1 MQYRATFRQAYG
13 LTLDMTAPPMVRS
26 FLSVGLALV
35 VFGLFLL
42 IVGRDPIDS
51 LVTVFRGTL
60 GSKVGMSEVGVRMVP
75 LVLTALATAIPARVG
90 LINVGGEGQLYI
102 GAWAATGVAL
112 HLGTG
117 QTWLMLPLMAAAG
130 LVGGGLWAGAAV
142 LLRNWRSVNE
152 VITTLLSNYV
162 AILFV
167 NVFVFGAWKNSDGFG
182 YPYTS
187 DFESAAILLA
197 IGGTRLHL
205 GLIMPVLAVAACY
218 LVFARTRWGFNMRA
232 VGGNAEAARRRGIP
246 VGKYLIVAMIVG
258 GALAGLAG
266 MGEVSGIQHHLRP
279 GISNNLGFLGFLA
292 SWLAGHNPITI
303 VAACFL
309 LALIFVGGDVLQL
322 SGGLP
327 SAASMILVGLVLF
340 CVLGLR
346 RSERRTA

>member
-1 MQYRATFRQAYG
+1 M
-13 LTLDMTAPPMVRS
+13 
-26 FLSVGLALV
+26 

-42 IVGRDPIDS
+42 IIGRDPIDS
-51 LVTVFRGTL
+51 LVTVFQGTL

-75 LVLTALATAIPARVG
+75 LVLTALATAIPARAG

-117 QTWLMLPLMAAAG
+117 QTWLMLPLMAASG
-130 LVGGGLWAGAAV
+130 LVGGGLWAGGAV
-142 LLRNWRSVNE
+142 LLRNWRGVNE

-187 DFESAAILLA
+187 DFESAAIFSA
-197 IGGTRLHL
+197 IGGTRLNL

-218 LVFARTRWGFNMRA
+218 LVFARTRWGFYMRA

-279 GISNNLGFLGFLA
+279 GISHNLGFLGFLA

-327 SAASMILVGLVLF
+327 SAASLILVGLVLF
-340 CVLGLR
+340 FVLGFR
-346 RSERRTA
+346 RSERSTA

>member
-1 MQYRATFRQAYG
+1 MQYRSTFRQAYG

-60 GSKVGMSEVGVRMVP
+60 GSKVGMSEVSVRMVP

-130 LVGGGLWAGAAV
+130 LVGGGLWAGGAV
-142 LLRNWRSVNE
+142 LLRNWRGVNE

-187 DFESAAILLA
+187 DFESAAILSA
-197 IGGTRLHL
+197 IGVTRLHL

-279 GISNNLGFLGFLA
+279 GISHNLGFLGFLA

-327 SAASMILVGLVLF
+327 SSASLILVGLVLF
-340 CVLGLR
+340 FVLGFR
-346 RSERRTA
+346 RSERSTA